1 MIVRISEMYEDDWD
15 VTDYEEGE
23 YIRLSGNAIRANFV
37 VLEDEDQDHDDTD
50 RCGSINPDYVYQL
63 RDGKLMAEVDG
74 HWLPYEDEWEFEQAL
89 EAIESME

>member
-37 VLEDEDQDHDDTD
+37 ILEDEDQDPDDTD

-63 RDGKLMAEVDG
+63 RDGKLMAEVNG
-74 HWLPYEDEWEFEQAL
+74 RWLPYEDEWVFEQAI
-89 EAIESME
+89 EAME